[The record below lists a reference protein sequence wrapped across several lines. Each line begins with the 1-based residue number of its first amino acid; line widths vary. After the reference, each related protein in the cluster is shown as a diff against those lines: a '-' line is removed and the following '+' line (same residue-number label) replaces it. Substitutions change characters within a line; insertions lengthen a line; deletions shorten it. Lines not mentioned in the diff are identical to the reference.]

1 MQKRSDVTTVS
12 TTTTK
17 IELNIG
23 PGMSGVLLFAWLIS
37 TILLWIHPESIPVW
51 IFTICNIIFWLG
63 IIVFVISIII
73 LFTFLVLAT
82 V

>member
-1 MQKRSDVTTVS
+1 MTTVS

-23 PGMSGVLLFAWLIS
+23 LGMSGVLLFAWLIS

-51 IFTICNIIFWLG
+51 IFTICSTIFWLG

-73 LFTFLVLAT
+73 PFIFLVL
-82 V
+82 VMV